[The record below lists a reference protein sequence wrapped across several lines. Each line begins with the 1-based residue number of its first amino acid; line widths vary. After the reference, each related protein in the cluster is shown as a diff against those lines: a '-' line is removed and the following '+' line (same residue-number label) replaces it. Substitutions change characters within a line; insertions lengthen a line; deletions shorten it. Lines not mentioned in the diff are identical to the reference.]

1 MFVAGDH
8 IGLGN
13 ELDCRY
19 NVPLCN
25 FHPHLSLYYHLSV
38 RFDYVQ
44 LVHCSEHFDDF
55 ASDGETAAAAA
66 VGAAAAAVAAAD
78 AAVAVAPAFVAASVH
93 AQPAND

>member
-8 IGLGN
+8 TGLGN

-19 NVPLCN
+19 NAQSCN

-38 RFDYVQ
+38 RFDYVL

-55 ASDGETAAAAA
+55 ASDGELVAAAA
-66 VGAAAAAVAAAD
+66 VGAAAAAAAAD
-78 AAVAVAPAFVAASVH
+78 AAVAVAPAFVAAFVH
-93 AQPAND
+93 VQPAND